1 MDTFLDLTAKKI
13 LSQYHP
19 EALEKLCVVFP
30 SRRAGVFF
38 RKSLSR
44 QVGEAF
50 FMPEIFAME
59 DFVLKNTNLRQLDSI
74 SLSFELFEV
83 HKKLNKNSGSFEEFL
98 KYGTTI
104 LSDFNELDMHMV
116 DIQKAFSYLEDYREL
131 KLWGLEKDEL
141 SDFQKKY
148 LDFFKSLSY
157 YYEEF
162 KKRLFDR
169 KSAYQ
174 GLAFRYLAENCDEI
188 FREPK
193 WKKTF
198 FAGFN
203 AFTPSEQKIVDFF
216 LENQSGEV
224 IWNADKYYLED
235 KKQEAGQHLREL
247 FKKDFYVNDFVGN
260 NFRDYPKDIDI
271 YGCPGD
277 IAQAKTAGQLLKSIS
292 EEDNVAVVLADETL
306 LEPVL
311 NSIPSNISA
320 FNVTMGLPL
329 GNTPLYS
336 LFENLFRLHVS
347 PYKTG
352 KSKKA
357 ESGDIYFYYKDVL
370 RVMAHSLIKKYL
382 DWKMSDYENPGK
394 SPIDE
399 LKKANK
405 TYYSPRDIKKLLSDI
420 GVRDMDA
427 VSFLWEDWQ
436 QKANKALDSYLH
448 LLQALRD
455 MAINQ
460 DSREG
465 ENQLLLEYIYRFSNV
480 FQTMQN
486 LREEYSTLK
495 TPDVLWRF
503 LIQLINRE
511 TIAFRGEPLKG
522 LQIMGMLE
530 TRLLDFERVIL
541 VSANE
546 EFLPGGQFDVT
557 LMPYEMRLN
566 YRLPLKKDK
575 AAIFAYHFYSLLQRS
590 KKVDILYNTVIEGN
604 QGSEMSR
611 FVKQL
616 MHELPK
622 YNRHTS
628 IRNTNVAIKPHLKEQ
643 EQKIEIEKSA
653 KVMKR
658 LKEKADTGF
667 AATTLNKYRLCP
679 LKYYLEEILNLEE
692 EEEVEETIEARTLG
706 NVVHHTLEK
715 FFKPFINK
723 AIKKEDLVAMEKEAQ
738 TKLTEV
744 FKELYTGRDI
754 FSGKNLLV
762 YNVALY
768 WLEAFLKKEKEDLKA
783 YQEKGKS
790 YFLKGTETQLWGHL
804 SIQQPYKNFRV
815 NFKGK
820 IDRMDKVGEDIRII
834 DYKTGRVINQN
845 ITFDNFEQLMEST
858 GKKEAFQLLIYQWL
872 YRQNYNDGTKVWPAI
887 LSFPALNNGYM
898 FAKHAGKKGVENEAL
913 DDFEKEI
920 EKLLEEIFDSKIPFY
935 QTKDREICRT
945 CDFKDLCNRHN

>member
-13 LSQYHP
+13 LSQYSP
-19 EALEKLCVVFP
+19 GELEKLCVVFP

-38 RKSLSR
+38 RKSLFR
-44 QVGEAF
+44 QVDKAF
-50 FMPEIFAME
+50 FMPDIFSME
-59 DFVLKNTNLRQLDSI
+59 DFVLENTGLRQLDSI

-104 LSDFNELDMHMV
+104 LSDFNELDMHLV

-131 KLWGLEKDEL
+131 KLWGLEKDEM

-148 LDFFKSLSY
+148 LDFFKSLSG

-174 GLAFRYLAENCDEI
+174 GLAFRYLAENCSEI
-188 FREPK
+188 FKEPK
-193 WKKTF
+193 WEKTF

-203 AFTPSEQKIVDFF
+203 AFTPSEKRFVDFF
-216 LENQSGEV
+216 IEEKTGEV

-235 KKQEAGQHLREL
+235 TSQEAGQHLRKL
-247 FKKDFYVNDFVGN
+247 FKKEVYKNDFVGN
-260 NFRDYPKDIDI
+260 NFGDYAKDINV

-277 IAQAKTAGQLLKSIS
+277 IAQAKMTGQLLKSVS

-311 NSIPSNISA
+311 NSIPPNISA

-352 KSKKA
+352 KSKKS
-357 ESGDIYFYYKDVL
+357 EGGEIYYYYKDVL
-370 RVMAHSLIKKYL
+370 RVLAHSLIKKFL
-382 DWKMSDYENPGK
+382 DWKLSNHEAPAK
-394 SPIDE
+394 SPVDE
-399 LKKANK
+399 INKINKA
-405 TYYSPRDIKKLLSDI
+405 YYSRQDLKQLLADI
-420 GVRDMDA
+420 GLKDMQA

-436 QKANKALDSYLH
+436 QEADKALDSYLH
-448 LLQALRD
+448 LLQALRE
-455 MAINQ
+455 MAIDQ
-460 DSREG
+460 DSSEG

-480 FQTMQN
+480 FQNMQN
-486 LREEYSTLK
+486 LQQEYGTLK

-511 TIAFRGEPLKG
+511 TISFRGEPLKG
-522 LQIMGMLE
+522 IQIMGMLE
-530 TRLLDFERVIL
+530 TRLIDFERVIL
-541 VSANE
+541 ISANE

-566 YRLPLKKDK
+566 YHLPLKKDK
-575 AAIFAYHFYSLLQRS
+575 AAIFAYHFYSILQRT
-590 KKVDILYNTVIEGN
+590 KKVDILYNTVIEGTG
-604 QGSEMSR
+604 GSEMSR
-611 FVKQL
+611 FVKQI

-622 YNRHTS
+622 YNSQTKINH
-628 IRNTNVAIKPHLKEQ
+628 TNVAIKPHLKEQ
-643 EQKIEIEKSA
+643 EQKIEIEKSD
-653 KVMKR
+653 KVMER
-658 LKEKADTGF
+658 LKEKAESGF
-667 AATTLNKYRLCP
+667 AATTMNKYRLCP
-679 LKYYLEEILNLEE
+679 LKYYLEEILNLQE

-706 NVVHHTLEK
+706 NVVHDTLEK
-715 FFKPFINK
+715 LFEPLKNK
-723 AIKKEDLVAMEKEAQ
+723 EIKQEDLESMEKEAKG
-738 TKLTEV
+738 KLQEV
-744 FKELYTGRDI
+744 FRELYTGRDI

-768 WLEAFLKKEKEDLKA
+768 WLEAFFKKEKEDLEA
-783 YQEKGKS
+783 YREKNLP
-790 YFLKGTETQLWGHL
+790 YILKGTETQIGAHMM
-804 SIQQPYKNFRV
+804 IQKPHKNFKV
-815 NFKGK
+815 NLKGK
-820 IDRMDKVGEDIRII
+820 IDRMDQVGDDIRII
-834 DYKTGRVINQN
+834 DYKTGKVSNQN
-845 ITFDNFEQLMEST
+845 VAFDSFDQLMESP
-858 GKKEAFQLLIYQWL
+858 GKKEAFQLLSYQWL
-872 YRQNYNDGTKVWPAI
+872 YRQKFNNDITVWPAI

-898 FAKHAGKKGVENEAL
+898 YTRYGKKTGVENDAL
-913 DDFEKEI
+913 QDFEKEL
-920 EKLLEEIFDSKIPFY
+920 EKLLEEIFDTTVPFY
-935 QTKDREICRT
+935 QTQDREICRT
-945 CDFKDLCNRHN
+945 CDFKNLCNRHN